1 MIKMIVMIKMIKIKL
16 MIKMIFIIFKHGFV
30 NQNFGGLMN
39 ERLFF
44 RKVPL
49 VSRLLFWQE
58 GK

>member
-1 MIKMIVMIKMIKIKL
+1 MIKIKL

-49 VSRLLFWQE
+49 MSRLLFWQE